1 MSSKGKEKSKKPVA
15 KSPTAA
21 KKPDAKPKEPAVK
34 VSYQKFEG
42 SLDIAPEDLT
52 VILDSEIDVKQ
63 LAGHHLESFNQFTS
77 IGINQIVTKLFQVEL
92 AMTNDRTQ
100 TAEDNE
106 IDNIQAEV
114 KFNRVEITRPTF
126 VSYKSGK
133 KNLLMPGLAR
143 RHNLNYSAPIQVD
156 ATITAK
162 AFLKNSTEPRVRT
175 EEVKNFRIASMP
187 IMVRSRLCHTDGM
200 TAEALKECEEDPR
213 DPGGYFILK
222 GQEWVVSNLET
233 RLYNHPH
240 VFRNVG
246 HHKEVTRLEIISKPG
261 DAYENSS
268 ELIMRY
274 ITTGNIFLTFT
285 SNIYLKLLD
294 IPFFVLFRL
303 FGMTSDKEIID
314 NIVYGYSETGKTDV
328 VSDHMLQI
336 LKTAFRTT
344 DPVFGNAMYITDQAQ
359 LLRYFAKQTSILYTS
374 GTISADAE
382 IDENNLSYLTTNI
395 LRLLDKNV
403 LPHIGLSHESR
414 HKKLRYLGY
423 LIHKLLLVE
432 YEIVDSTDRDS
443 FINKRVNPAGRGY
456 AKAFKTQF
464 NLAIVQQVK
473 KKLRKQFKNMPF
485 SQVPLAQSFKNSI
498 YGPDL
503 ERALIQTIVSGNKEM
518 TLKNKQI
525 SNRLASEMLN
535 RKNQLNVL
543 STLRVIRTP
552 NTSASKQ
559 DARADEMRR
568 VHPSYLGYICPIQS
582 ADTGE
587 QVGMVKQLALT
598 SSIAPPGISQ
608 LLKHKLLTD
617 PMIIPLDRVFPEDI
631 HKNALTKIFV
641 NGDWVGC
648 CTNSPALFYK
658 YRDLRR
664 GYDIDAAN
672 LKSAHVEH
680 GIDRYCTIHWDPNA
694 NEVSFWVDP
703 GRLSRP
709 LLVVRNNTNMD
720 PIGQM
725 IIGSKYDAKNN
736 KNFVQDILL
745 TSSDVQ
751 KLRQKKMDITHLHN
765 EGMIDYIS
773 PEELENTYIASS
785 LDELHANRYN
795 STRRYTHCEMPVAIL
810 GIPALTSPFTGHNP
824 PVRTAFQ
831 TNQVKQTCGWYA
843 LNWPYRVDKHAFL
856 QYYCEIPLV
865 KTIANKYVYPNG
877 SNAIVAI
884 ASYGG
889 YNQEDSLLMTKSCAD
904 RGEYKGQH
912 SNFIKTELD
921 SHEKF
926 GNPDEAHTMDIKK
939 HADYSKIHEGFVK
952 PGTRLSKDDIVIGKF
967 YQFPKPDDTYFYQDK
982 SISYPYDEEGTV
994 DMVIRARNEEDNE
1007 FCKTKISSTRSLE
1020 IGSKFSSRAGQKGM
1034 TGMHFTQADMM
1045 FTESGMVPTLVV
1057 NPHAIPSRMTVNQ
1070 PMECLVAKI
1079 DAIVGAVSDATVFN
1093 KVDLDAIGDLLEE
1106 EGFDRHGNER
1116 MFNGMTGEW
1125 IDATIFIG
1133 PTYYQRLQKFAV
1145 DEVYSISTGPTSVIT
1160 RQPLTHFQGLKVYI
1174 KVYASKLCRHSL
1186 INKGII
1192 VLPAYFATFSNC
1204 GNILRALTTACCKK
1218 LQYST
1223 TGKLVGMVK
1232 TLKIGQSAAK
1242 DLHSINK
1249 KKIRVQRLQREWGF
1263 NVKFNVN
1270 ALRYSLISCE
1280 NMTCEVRA
1288 EQPQIASLKRS
1299 YNEYVKTLKR
1309 LTVEGKSNK
1318 GGLRI
1323 GEMEKDVIIGQG
1335 CGHFIMEKFR
1345 DDSDGF
1351 DIYVCRNCGNRPVV
1365 NEFHGMEICNTC
1377 RDDVDTVKIRSA
1389 WGSKLFFQEL
1399 ESMNV
1404 GVRLGVQPYE
1414 YQREM

>member
-1 MSSKGKEKSKKPVA
+1 MSKSTSPKSSKKEALK
-15 KSPTAA
+15 
-21 KKPDAKPKEPAVK
+21 D
-34 VSYQKFEG
+34 
-42 SLDIAPEDLT
+42 SLDLAQEDLT
-52 VILDSEIDVKQ
+52 IVLDSEVDVKQ
-63 LAGHHLESFNQFTS
+63 LSGHHIRSFDQFAS
-77 IGINQIVTKLFQVEL
+77 IGINQIVTELFQVEL
-92 AMTNDRTQ
+92 AMPNERTQ

-106 IDNIQAEV
+106 ISHIQADV
-114 KFNRVEITRPTF
+114 RFNRVEISRPTT

-143 RHNLNYSAPIQVD
+143 RHNLNYSAPISVD

-162 AFLKNSTEPRVRT
+162 AYLKNSTEPRIRT

-187 IMVRSRLCHTDGM
+187 IMVRSHLCHTNGM
-200 TAEALKECEEDPR
+200 TSEALKECEEDPR
-213 DPGGYFILK
+213 DPGGYFILR

-246 HHKEVTRLEIISKPG
+246 HAKEITRLEIISKPG

-274 ITTGNIFLTFT
+274 LNSGNIFMTFT
-285 SNIYLKLLD
+285 SNVYLKLLD

-314 NIVYGYSETGKTDV
+314 NIVYGYSEPGKPDV

-336 LKTAFRTT
+336 LKTAFRTS
-344 DPVFGNAMYITDQAQ
+344 DPVFGSAMHITDQAQ
-359 LLRYFAKQTSILYTS
+359 LLRYFAKQTSILFTS
-374 GTISADAE
+374 GAISAEAK
-382 IDENNLSYLTTNI
+382 IDEDNLSYLNTNI

-443 FINKRVNPAGRGY
+443 FINKRVNPAGNGY

-503 ERALIQTIVSGNKEM
+503 ERALITTIVSGNKEM

-525 SNRLASEMLN
+525 ANRLASEMLN

-559 DARADEMRR
+559 DQRADEMRR

-598 SSIAPPGISQ
+598 ASIAQPGIGH
-608 LLKHKLLTD
+608 LLKHKLLED
-617 PMIIPLDRVFPEDI
+617 PMVISLERIFPDDI
-631 HKNALTKIFV
+631 HKNSLTKLFV
-641 NGDWVGC
+641 NGDWIGC
-648 CTNSPALFYK
+648 CTNSPAMFFK

-664 GYDIDAAN
+664 GYDIEASSLAT
-672 LKSAHVEH
+672 ARVENT
-680 GIDRYCTIHWDPNA
+680 IDRNCTIHWDTNA
-694 NEVSFWVDP
+694 NEINFWVDP
-703 GRLSRP
+703 GRLTRP

-725 IIGSKYDAKNN
+725 ILGSKYDAIGDQG
-736 KNFVQDILL
+736 FVQDILL
-745 TSSDVQ
+745 NKERIVA
-751 KLRQKKMDITHLHN
+751 LRQKKIDTAMLHDN
-765 EGMIDYIS
+765 GLIDYIS
-773 PEELENTYIASS
+773 PEELENTYLASS
-785 LDELHANRYN
+785 LEELHENRNN
-795 STRRYTHCEMPVAIL
+795 SKRRFTHCDIPVGIL
-810 GIPALTSPFTGHNP
+810 GVPALTSPFAGHNP

-856 QYYCEIPLV
+856 QYYCEMPLI

-889 YNQEDSLLMTKSCAD
+889 SNQEDSLLLTKSCSD

-939 HADYSKIHEGFVK
+939 HADYSKIQEGFVK
-952 PGTRLSKDDIVIGKF
+952 PGTHLKKGDIVIGKY
-967 YQFPKPDDTYFYQDK
+967 YQFPKPEDAYFYQDK
-982 SISYPYDEEGTV
+982 SVPYPYDEEGVV
-994 DMVIRARNEEDNE
+994 DMVIRARNEDDNE
-1007 FCKTKISSTRSLE
+1007 FCKTKISSVRPLE

-1034 TGMHFTQADMM
+1034 TGMQFTQADMM
-1045 FTESGMVPTLVV
+1045 FTTSGIVPTLVV

-1070 PMECLVAKI
+1070 PMECLAAKLS
-1079 DAIVGAVSDATVFN
+1079 ALVGGIADATVFN
-1093 KVDLDAIGDLLEE
+1093 KVDLDSIGDKLEE
-1106 EGFDRHGNER
+1106 LGFDRHGNER

-1125 IDATIFIG
+1125 IDMTIFIG
-1133 PTYYQRLQKFAV
+1133 PTYYQRLQKFAI
-1145 DEVYSISTGPTSVIT
+1145 DEVYSISAGPTSAIS
-1160 RQPLTHFQGLKVYI
+1160 RQPL
-1174 KVYASKLCRHSL
+1174 
-1186 INKGII
+1186 
-1192 VLPAYFATFSNC
+1192 
-1204 GNILRALTTACCKK
+1204 ILGVK
-1218 LQYST
+1218 S
-1223 TGKLVGMVK
+1223 MVK
-1232 TLKIGQSAAK
+1232 G
-1242 DLHSINK
+1242 H
-1249 KKIRVQRLQREWGF
+1249 
-1263 NVKFNVN
+1263 
-1270 ALRYSLISCE
+1270 
-1280 NMTCEVRA
+1280 
-1288 EQPQIASLKRS
+1288 ASLKS
-1299 YNEYVKTLKR
+1299 FNV
-1309 LTVEGKSNK
+1309 
-1318 GGLRI
+1318 LR
-1323 GEMEKDVIIGQG
+1323 Q
-1335 CGHFIMEKFR
+1335 HFQI
-1345 DDSDGF
+1345 
-1351 DIYVCRNCGNRPVV
+1351 
-1365 NEFHGMEICNTC
+1365 
-1377 RDDVDTVKIRSA
+1377 A
-1389 WGSKLFFQEL
+1389 GS
-1399 ESMNV
+1399 S
-1404 GVRLGVQPYE
+1404 
-1414 YQREM
+1414 

>member
-1 MSSKGKEKSKKPVA
+1 MSTKGKAKTKTQDSLPKP
-15 KSPTAA
+15 A
-21 KKPDAKPKEPAVK
+21 KKET
-34 VSYQKFEG
+34 SFN
-42 SLDIAPEDLT
+42 SLDLSPEDLAI
-52 VILDSEIDVKQ
+52 VLDSEVDVKQ
-63 LAGHHLESFNQFTS
+63 LAGHHIRSFDQFAS
-77 IGINQIVTKLFQVEL
+77 IGINQIVTELFQVEL
-92 AMTNDRTQ
+92 AMPNERTQ

-106 IDNIQAEV
+106 ISHIQADV
-114 KFNRVEITRPTF
+114 RFNRVEISRPTT

-143 RHNLNYSAPIQVD
+143 RHNLNYSAPISVD

-187 IMVRSRLCHTDGM
+187 IMVRSHLCHTNGM

-213 DPGGYFILK
+213 DPGGYFILR

-246 HHKEVTRLEIISKPG
+246 HAKEITRLEIISKPG

-274 ITTGNIFLTFT
+274 LNSGNIFLTFT
-285 SNIYLKLLD
+285 SNVYLKLLD

-314 NIVYGYSETGKTDV
+314 NIVYGYSEPGKPDV

-336 LKTAFRTT
+336 LKTAFRTS

-359 LLRYFAKQTSILYTS
+359 LLRYFAKQTSILFTS
-374 GTISADAE
+374 GAISAEAE
-382 IDENNLSYLTTNI
+382 IDEDNLSYLNTNI

-432 YEIVDSTDRDS
+432 YEIVESTDRDS

-503 ERALIQTIVSGNKEM
+503 ERALITTIVSGNKEL

-559 DARADEMRR
+559 DQRADEMRR

-598 SSIAPPGISQ
+598 ASIAQPGIGE
-608 LLKHKLLTD
+608 LLKHKLLEDQTV
-617 PMIIPLDRVFPEDI
+617 IPLERIFPEDI
-631 HKNALTKIFV
+631 HKNSLTKIFV
-641 NGDWVGC
+641 NGDWIGC
-648 CTNSPALFYK
+648 CTNSPALFFK

-664 GYDIDAAN
+664 GYDIDAAD
-672 LKSAHVEH
+672 LKSARVSNS
-680 GIDRYCTIHWDPNA
+680 IDRNCTIHWDTNA
-694 NEVSFWVDP
+694 NEISFWVDP
-703 GRLSRP
+703 GRLTRP

-725 IIGSKYDAKNN
+725 IFGSKYDAQNDQG
-736 KNFVQDILL
+736 FVQDILL
-745 TSSDVQ
+745 TKDQ
-751 KLRQKKMDITHLHN
+751 ILALRQKKIDTTNLHD
-765 EGMIDYIS
+765 EGLIDYIS

-785 LDELHANRYN
+785 LEELHESRNN
-795 STRRYTHCEMPVAIL
+795 SKRRFTHCDIPV
-810 GIPALTSPFTGHNP
+810 GIFGVPALTSPFGGHNP

-856 QYYCEIPLV
+856 QYYCEMPLI

-889 YNQEDSLLMTKSCAD
+889 SNQEDSLLLTKSCSD

-939 HADYSKIHEGFVK
+939 HADYSKIHDGFVK
-952 PGTRLSKDDIVIGKF
+952 PGTHLKKGDIVIGKY
-967 YQFPKPDDTYFYQDK
+967 YQFPKPEDVYFYQDK
-982 SISYPYDEEGTV
+982 SVPYPYDEEGVV

-1007 FCKTKISSTRSLE
+1007 FCKTKISSVRPLE

-1034 TGMHFTQADMM
+1034 TGMQFTQADMM
-1045 FTESGMVPTLVV
+1045 FTESGIVPTLVV

-1070 PMECLVAKI
+1070 PMECLAAKLS
-1079 DAIVGAVSDATVFN
+1079 ALVGGIADATFFN
-1093 KVDLDAIGDLLEE
+1093 KVDLDSIGDKLEE
-1106 EGFDRHGNER
+1106 LGFDRHGTER

-1125 IDATIFIG
+1125 IDTTIFIG
-1133 PTYYQRLQKFAV
+1133 PTYYQRLQKFAI
-1145 DEVYSISTGPTSVIT
+1145 DEVYSISTGPTSVIS
-1160 RQPLTHFQGLKVYI
+1160 RQPL
-1174 KVYASKLCRHSL
+1174 
-1186 INKGII
+1186 
-1192 VLPAYFATFSNC
+1192 
-1204 GNILRALTTACCKK
+1204 
-1218 LQYST
+1218 
-1223 TGKLVGMVK
+1223 
-1232 TLKIGQSAAK
+1232 
-1242 DLHSINK
+1242 
-1249 KKIRVQRLQREWGF
+1249 
-1263 NVKFNVN
+1263 
-1270 ALRYSLISCE
+1270 
-1280 NMTCEVRA
+1280 
-1288 EQPQIASLKRS
+1288 
-1299 YNEYVKTLKR
+1299 
-1309 LTVEGKSNK
+1309 EGKSNK

-1323 GEMEKDVIIGQG
+1323 GEHLPKETGNRIL
-1335 CGHFIMEKFR
+1335 
-1345 DDSDGF
+1345 
-1351 DIYVCRNCGNRPVV
+1351 VCNFLNRYWKLHAKQSKCGNALRALTTATLWKHSVRTRY
-1365 NEFHGMEICNTC
+1365 HDLGM
-1377 RDDVDTVKIRSA
+1377 VKMLKI
-1389 WGSKLFFQEL
+1389 G
-1399 ESMNV
+1399 
-1404 GVRLGVQPYE
+1404 
-1414 YQREM
+1414 